1 MLIVALPDTPDID
14 AYDHVQVGDDA
25 RPIGQGMR
33 SATDL
38 PPGPLVAIIPISR
51 LSWHS
56 VRLPKLPKAQRI
68 PAVVGLLEDQWLQSP
83 ATLHIT
89 LHPIEGATDDQ
100 DNHWVGVCDADWLS
114 QVLQP
119 LITAGRMP
127 QHLWPE
133 WAPLAPGQAD
143 TLHIWG
149 PPKEA
154 MLTWCNPQG
163 VMVSRWPAPWP
174 LLQSTPVTPVAEPT
188 VLELAQNAWSSEPGA
203 VRTQTRYERW
213 LVATQGGF
221 DLAQGAWSQ
230 TPAQRWRRRFV
241 SAWQDWAHH
250 PRWRWMRRA
259 VAVMLAAHTLGLL
272 SWAWWTEQ
280 AMARQKSDLAAML
293 TQAFPETQLVI
304 DPAAQMNQALN
315 TLRRQVGAQTPDQV
329 EVMLGHLTQ
338 ALGSPPE
345 LQSLLFEDNTLTVKG
360 LRLESIE
367 PEKLQAL
374 RQMGYELKPHSGG
387 GLVMR
392 WSAKP

>member
-1 MLIVALPDTPDID
+1 
-14 AYDHVQVGDDA
+14 
-25 RPIGQGMR
+25 
-33 SATDL
+33 
-38 PPGPLVAIIPISR
+38 
-51 LSWHS
+51 
-56 VRLPKLPKAQRI
+56 
-68 PAVVGLLEDQWLQSP
+68 
-83 ATLHIT
+83 
-89 LHPIEGATDDQ
+89 
-100 DNHWVGVCDADWLS
+100 
-114 QVLQP
+114 
-119 LITAGRMP
+119 
-127 QHLWPE
+127 
-133 WAPLAPGQAD
+133 
-143 TLHIWG
+143 
-149 PPKEA
+149 
-154 MLTWCNPQG
+154 
-163 VMVSRWPAPWP
+163 
-174 LLQSTPVTPVAEPT
+174 
-188 VLELAQNAWSSEPGA
+188 